1 MRLKGVD
8 VFGMKRKKTVARGED
23 TAVSPPVRT
32 VPVTLLTGFLGAGK
46 TTLLNELL
54 NEPAMRDAA
63 VIVNEFGSVPIDHGL
78 VRSGSERY
86 FRTTTGCICCNAT
99 SDIRTSL
106 YELHQAFLEG
116 VMPEISRVVIETTGL
131 ADPAPIINSLIAGG
145 TPALGLRDHIVARHF
160 HLSGVVTVFDV
171 TSGRAM
177 LDSFIEG
184 WKQLAFADHIV
195 LTKTDLADA
204 TAMDREGL
212 ADLNPA
218 ALLHDRNAADFDL
231 MSLFAT
237 KNYSLRGKPEDVP
250 GWLAADRLILHAD
263 HVHDI
268 NRHGVGVE
276 AFDLTFDG
284 ALDPQMIV
292 TFLELVTS
300 NVHSGL
306 LRLKGIFQ
314 ATDDPD
320 RPVVAHAVQHRLY
333 PLARLE
339 SWPDGDRATRLVLI
353 GMDMPQQPIRDL
365 FDTLA
370 SQARRKGVS

>member
-23 TAVSPPVRT
+23 TAVSPPVGT

-160 HLSGVVTVFDV
+160 HLSGVVTAFDV

-218 ALLHDRNAADFDL
+218 ALLHDRNAAGFDL

-237 KNYSLRGKPEDVP
+237 KNYSLRG
-250 GWLAADRLILHAD
+250 
-263 HVHDI
+263 
-268 NRHGVGVE
+268 E
-276 AFDLTFDG
+276 AG
-284 ALDPQMIV
+284 GCAGMA
-292 TFLELVTS
+292 
-300 NVHSGL
+300 GG
-306 LRLKGIFQ
+306 RQ
-314 ATDDPD
+314 AEPACG
-320 RPVVAHAVQHRLY
+320 PC
-333 PLARLE
+333 P
-339 SWPDGDRATRLVLI
+339 
-353 GMDMPQQPIRDL
+353 
-365 FDTLA
+365 
-370 SQARRKGVS
+370 

>member
-1 MRLKGVD
+1 
-8 VFGMKRKKTVARGED
+8 MKRKQAVAQGD
-23 TAVSPPVRT
+23 DSAVSPSVRT

-54 NEPAMRDAA
+54 NEPAMHDAA
-63 VIVNEFGSVPIDHGL
+63 VIVNEFGSVPIDHDL
-78 VRSGSERY
+78 VRTGSERY

-106 YELHQAFLEG
+106 YELHQTFLEG

-171 TSGRAM
+171 TSGQAM

-204 TAMDREGL
+204 TAMDRESL
-212 ADLNPA
+212 TDLNPA
-218 ALLHDRNAADFDL
+218 ALLHDRNAAGFDL

-250 GWLAADRLILHAD
+250 GWLAADRLSLHAD

-268 NRHGVGVE
+268 NRHGAGVE

-339 SWPDGDRATRLVLI
+339 SWPDGNRATRLVLI

-370 SQARRKGVS
+370 SQARRKGAS

>member
-1 MRLKGVD
+1 M
-8 VFGMKRKKTVARGED
+8 
-23 TAVSPPVRT
+23 
-32 VPVTLLTGFLGAGK
+32 
-46 TTLLNELL
+46 
-54 NEPAMRDAA
+54 
-63 VIVNEFGSVPIDHGL
+63 
-78 VRSGSERY
+78 
-86 FRTTTGCICCNAT
+86 
-99 SDIRTSL
+99 
-106 YELHQAFLEG
+106 
-116 VMPEISRVVIETTGL
+116 
-131 ADPAPIINSLIAGG
+131 
-145 TPALGLRDHIVARHF
+145 
-160 HLSGVVTVFDV
+160 
-171 TSGRAM
+171 
-177 LDSFIEG
+177 
-184 WKQLAFADHIV
+184 
-195 LTKTDLADA
+195 
-204 TAMDREGL
+204 
-212 ADLNPA
+212 
-218 ALLHDRNAADFDL
+218 
-231 MSLFAT
+231 
-237 KNYSLRGKPEDVP
+237 P
-250 GWLAADRLILHAD
+250 GWLAADRLSLHAD

-339 SWPDGDRATRLVLI
+339 SWPDGDRATSLVLI